1 MQMKSLVT
9 VQLVGRLPMDREEK
23 YKSLLCFED
32 SRTSVSGAVL
42 YVTTKVAIPR
52 SLPVISFSKTRF
64 STVLGR
70 PGLKTLCY

>member
-1 MQMKSLVT
+1 MKSLVT
-9 VQLVGRLPMDREEK
+9 VQLVGRLPMDRERNINHYYASK
-23 YKSLLCFED
+23 ILVRRY
-32 SRTSVSGAVL
+32 SGAVL

-52 SLPVISFSKTRF
+52 SLSVISFSKTRF